1 LQKVRSAEIP
11 QEKPMLPATATR
23 VRESTAE
30 ATNRRIEAQTE
41 RNVYYFADHPDE
53 IGRRL
58 DELDQEWDIERA
70 LEANAAALAFG
81 GVLLGAFVDRRL
93 LLLPALVTGFLLQ
106 HALQG
111 WCPPVPLF
119 RRRGFRTENEIDR
132 ERYALKAVR
141 GDFRI
146 VAEKAPARRRADM
159 ALDAVRA

>member
-1 LQKVRSAEIP
+1 
-11 QEKPMLPATATR
+11 MLPATATR

-30 ATNRRIEAQTE
+30 AANRRIEGQID
-41 RNVYYFADHPDE
+41 RNVYYFADHPEE

-58 DELDQEWDIERA
+58 EELDEEWDIERA
-70 LEANAAALAFG
+70 LEANAAAIALG
-81 GVLLGAFVDRRL
+81 GVLLGAFADRRFL
-93 LLLPALVTGFLLQ
+93 VLPALVTGFLLQ

-111 WCPPVPLF
+111 WCPPVPLL

-146 VAEKAPARRRADM
+146 VAEKAAARRRADM